1 MGRWPTAMEKLVMLD
16 LLKKTYHGKKVFL
29 TGHTG
34 FKGSWLLVM
43 LKELG
48 AEVMG
53 FSLAPETTK
62 DLYYQINGDE
72 LCDSIIGD
80 IRYEERLKH
89 AIIDFQPDFVIHMAA
104 QALVIPSYSDPVGT
118 MSSNVMGTIHVMEGF
133 KALKKPCVMV
143 NITTDK
149 VYENKERMEPYVEDD
164 PKGGYDPYSASKAA
178 AEIVSQS
185 YRLSFFNPQ
194 NYQEH
199 KKSMS
204 TVRSGNVIGGG
215 DWNEARIIPD
225 LARAL
230 SVGEK
235 LILRNPGA
243 VRPWQHVLDPLYG
256 YLLLGAKMAEDP
268 ITFADA
274 YNFGPEPENE
284 LTVEELV
291 KISIDTWGSGSYEV
305 QQTEG
310 QLHEA
315 GLLKLDITKAKK
327 TLDWAPILN
336 AKETISWTIDWY
348 KTNRQEW
355 GLKTQNQVKEYFSIL
370 S

>member
-1 MGRWPTAMEKLVMLD
+1 MLE
-16 LLKKTYHGKKVFL
+16 LLKETYAGKKVFL

-48 AEVMG
+48 ADIMG
-53 FSLAPETTK
+53 FSLKPETEK
-62 DLYYQINGDE
+62 DLFYQIEGDSICE
-72 LCDSIIGD
+72 SIIGD
-80 IRYEERLKH
+80 IRYQERVKH

-104 QALVIPSYSDPVGT
+104 QALVIPSYTDPVGT

-185 YRLSFFNPQ
+185 YRLSFFNPEKYEDHQ
-194 NYQEH
+194 
-199 KKSMS
+199 KSMS

-225 LARAL
+225 LARAF
-230 SVGEK
+230 SVNEK

-243 VRPWQHVLDPLYG
+243 VRPWQHVLDPLFG
-256 YLLLGAKMAEDP
+256 YLLLGAKMANDP
-268 ITFADA
+268 VKYADA

-291 KISIDTWGSGSYEV
+291 KISIETWESGTYEV
-305 QQTEG
+305 QQKEG

-315 GLLKLDITKAKK
+315 GLLKLDITKAKT
-327 TLDWAPILN
+327 TLNWEPKLN
-336 AKETISWTIDWY
+336 AKDTIAWTIDWY
-348 KTNRQEW
+348 KTASDKW
-355 GLKTQNQVKEYFSIL
+355 GEKTTQQVREYFNKL
-370 S
+370 

>member
-1 MGRWPTAMEKLVMLD
+1 MLKLLRES
-16 LLKKTYHGKKVFL
+16 YAGKKVFL

-53 FSLAPETTK
+53 FSLKPETDK
-62 DLYYQINGDE
+62 DLYYQIQGDDI
-72 LCDSIIGD
+72 CDSVIGD
-80 IRYEERLKH
+80 IRSQERIKH
-89 AIIDFQPDFVIHMAA
+89 AILNFEPDYIIHMAA
-104 QALVIPSYSDPVGT
+104 QALVIPSYADPVGT
-118 MSSNVMGTIHVMEGF
+118 MSANIMGTIHVMEGF

-149 VYENKERMEPYVEDD
+149 VYENKERLEPYIEED

-185 YRLSFFNPQ
+185 YRLSFFNPEK
-194 NYQEH
+194 YSEH
-199 KKSMS
+199 HKSMS

-215 DWNEARIIPD
+215 DWNAARIIPD

-230 SVGEK
+230 SVNEK

-256 YLLLGAKMAEDP
+256 YLLLGAKMAKDP
-268 ITFADA
+268 VNFADA

-291 KISIDTWGSGSYEV
+291 KISIKTWGSGSYEV
-305 QQTEG
+305 QQKEG

-315 GLLKLDITKAKK
+315 GLLKLDITKAK
-327 TLDWAPILN
+327 TVLNWQPRLN
-336 AKETISWTIDWY
+336 AEDTVSWTIDWY
-348 KTNRQEW
+348 KTPAENW
-355 GLKTQNQVKEYFSIL
+355 GTKTVQQVQSYFEKL
-370 S
+370 